1 MRNPSQHQFQGL
13 RLAATAVL
21 LLALLACNREVIP
34 PEPLSYAASGRI
46 ADRFGNGL
54 GGIRI
59 YHNANG
65 WVPSDSGGNWTIEEL
80 SGRDTLWP
88 VAQGFTF
95 TPLSAE
101 VDGPASNIL
110 FEANRIPDATEA
122 MLFNWFS
129 QQQLDNGLLE
139 SAENGN
145 IVSLYDN
152 ALAAMVFMLRGNV
165 PRAEKIFDFF
175 NARITTEL
183 KSGPGGFSQLRDRNG
198 TPNNHRWMGDNAWLL
213 IALNTYKSL
222 TGNSTYDPLAAELS
236 NWLIGLQDSDGG
248 LFAGYDASGAL
259 MNYKVTEGNID
270 AFNAIS
276 GYTTFHSRLLGFLK
290 RDRWDAAT
298 QSLVSWPG
306 NPPYL
311 FALDLHPWSY
321 SIFEQFPVATLT
333 EARRFL
339 TTQTATNGVE
349 VTGYCFDEDKDA
361 VWPEGTGQMAVAFG
375 LASMTQE
382 KELHLSELKK
392 LLIQSQVHA
401 NAAGFP
407 YASNPATGYGGD
419 ALWPGADTNI
429 ALSGAAWYLFAA
441 FDFNPF
447 AAGRRKDI
455 PAGER
460 FWVE

>member
-1 MRNPSQHQFQGL
+1 MTKNLFYL
-13 RLAATAVL
+13 TAML
-21 LLALLACNREVIP
+21 LLLSCSREAM
-34 PEPLSYAASGRI
+34 PEPGPVPYDVSGRV
-46 ADRFGNGL
+46 ADRFGIGVE
-54 GGIRI
+54 GVSI
-59 YHNANG
+59 YHSAAESVSADG
-65 WVPSDSGGNWTIEEL
+65 EGFWTIPHL

-95 TPLSAE
+95 TPLSVE

-110 FEANRIPDATEA
+110 FEASRIPDATEA

-165 PRAEKIFDFF
+165 ARAEKIFDFF

-183 KSGPGGFSQLRDRNG
+183 KSGPGGFSQLRERNG

-222 TGNSTYDPLAAELS
+222 TGSNRYDLLAAELS
-236 NWLIGLQDSDGG
+236 NWLISLQDSDGG

-276 GYTTFHSRLLGFLK
+276 GYTSFHSRLLGFLK

-375 LASMTQE
+375 LAGMTQE

-392 LLIQSQVHA
+392 LLIQSQVYA

-407 YASNPATGYGGD
+407 YASNPATGYGAD